1 MNDLCFQLKGSVV
14 SIIVLE
20 LYQFI
25 PDQFSQQ
32 LQQKI
37 DQAPQFFQNSPVV
50 ISLEKLNDNNI
61 DDFGPLLALCREFNM
76 QPMAFRAVP
85 DALLDVVKKTGLA
98 LLPASARADTDIKPV
113 PAAPQ
118 PIAEKNEPE
127 VVVKTVVETVVEEK
141 RVRNPSKIITR
152 PVRSGQQVYAE
163 GADLVILAQVSEGA
177 EVIADGD
184 IHIYGT
190 LRGRA
195 LAGVKGN
202 TQARIFCQNLSAEL
216 VAIAGN
222 FILSDSLREKQ
233 QWQQAAHIHLDG
245 DDLHVST
252 L

>member
-1 MNDLCFQLKGSVV
+1 MNDHCFQLKGSVV

-20 LYQFI
+20 LYRVDIEAFTE
-25 PDQFSQQ
+25 Q
-32 LQQKI
+32 LQQKVA
-37 DQAPQFFQNSPVV
+37 QAPQFFQNSPVV
-50 ISLEKLNDNNI
+50 IHLEKLEEDHI
-61 DDFGPLLALCREFNM
+61 PDFTQLLEICRQFEM

-85 DALLDVVKKTGLA
+85 DHLLSLIKETGLPI
-98 LLPASARADTDIKPV
+98 LPVTNRSDNELKSQQ
-113 PAAPQ
+113 PAPEPKAQ
-118 PIAEKNEPE
+118 EPE

-141 RVRNPSKIITR
+141 VIRRPSKVITR

-163 GADLVILAQVSEGA
+163 NSDLIIMAQVSEGA

-202 TQARIFCQNLSAEL
+202 TEARIFCQNLSAEL

-222 FILSDSLREKQ
+222 FILSDSLRNKQ
-233 QWQQAAHIHLDG
+233 QWQQPAHIHLDG
-245 DDLHVST
+245 DDLHVAA

>member
-20 LYQFI
+20 LYKFT

-37 DQAPQFFQNSPVV
+37 AQAPQFFQNSPVV
-50 ISLEKLNDNNI
+50 INLDKFNDENM
-61 DDFGPLLALCREFNM
+61 DDFSPLLALCREFNM

-85 DALLDVVKKTGLA
+85 DALLEAVKKTGLA
-98 LLPASARADTDIKPV
+98 LLPASARADTDIKPA

-118 PIAEKNEPE
+118 PAAEKSEPE